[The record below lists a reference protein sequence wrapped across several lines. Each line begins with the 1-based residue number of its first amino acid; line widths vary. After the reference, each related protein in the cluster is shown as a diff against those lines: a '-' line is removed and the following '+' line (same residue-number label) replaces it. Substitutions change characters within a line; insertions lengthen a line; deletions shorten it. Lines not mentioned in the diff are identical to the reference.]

1 MGVKDEKFQYY
12 GDSLKNP
19 IFRDGVHKN
28 PIYRGELPQRG
39 REGGVTVC
47 RFKGKGLGEK
57 EVVGVVFLR
66 MVDTSMHTMFIAPP
80 FKYHLNNFI

>member
-1 MGVKDEKFQYY
+1 MTSPLRGVGVKDEKFQYY

-39 REGGVTVC
+39 REGG
-47 RFKGKGLGEK
+47 GDSLQ
-57 EVVGVVFLR
+57 
-66 MVDTSMHTMFIAPP
+66 I
-80 FKYHLNNFI
+80 